1 MKNSNLIYRYL
12 TVLFVA
18 TMYANEAEAEMQ
30 QIGIPRLVVNVTID
44 QLRSDYLEAF
54 SSLYLDGGFNR
65 LLKEG
70 RVYADGI
77 NNFAPADRAS
87 ATATISTGTTP
98 YYNGVVA
105 GSWLDR
111 ATLRPVLCTDDKK
124 VEATPGTAKA
134 SARRLLTS
142 TIGDELKRYTH
153 GAAKVFGIAPD
164 CDAAILSAG
173 HAADGAVWIDD
184 NTGAW
189 ITTGYYVQPTNHW
202 ITNFARGHQLAN
214 IVADAKWTPMVN
226 FSTSAS
232 FFVNQG
238 TKNSFTHKFTGNR
251 RFVDYK
257 RSALINADITDIAL
271 ACQQSNNLGADDITD
286 LLSIQYYAGFF
297 SEGNLSESQLE
308 LQDTYLRLDKEM
320 QRLMEVIERRVGKNN
335 VIFVVSST
343 GYCLGDNSDY
353 EKYNIPSGTFYIN
366 RTANLLNMFL
376 SSIYGTGQYVDAC
389 YHNHIYLNHKLL
401 ERQHISI
408 ADVSSRALE
417 FLQISEGVRDVHTTQ
432 SILSSSSGDVLLLRN
447 AYNPTLLGDIV
458 IEVAPG
464 WQLVNEDTGE
474 TYTQLASTVS
484 FPIIFFGKGIEA
496 ERITGFVTTD
506 RIAPTI
512 TKTIRIRAPN
522 GCRSLPLF

>member
-1 MKNSNLIYRYL
+1 MKNSYFIYRYL
-12 TVLFVA
+12 SVLLAA
-18 TMYANEAEAEMQ
+18 TMYANEVGAEMQ
-30 QIGIPRLVVNVTID
+30 QAGIPRLVVNVTID

-54 SSLYLDGGFNR
+54 SSLYLEGGFNK
-65 LLKEG
+65 LLKNG
-70 RVYADGI
+70 KVYVDGI
-77 NNFAPADRAS
+77 NSFAPADRAS
-87 ATATISTGTTP
+87 ATATISSGTTP

-111 ATLRPVLCTDDKK
+111 ATLRPVSCTDDKK
-124 VEATPGTAKA
+124 VVATSGTAKA

-153 GAAKVFGIAPD
+153 GASKVFGIAPD

-184 NTGAW
+184 NTGVW
-189 ITTGYYVQPTNHW
+189 MTTDYYIQPKNHW
-202 ITNFARGHQLAN
+202 ITNYIRGHQLVN
-214 IVADAKWTPMVN
+214 TVSSAKWIPMVN

-238 TKNSFTHKFTGNR
+238 TKNTFTHKFTGDR
-251 RFVDYK
+251 RFLEYK
-257 RSALINADITDIAL
+257 RSALVNADITEIAL
-271 ACQQSNNLGADDITD
+271 ACQQTNNLGADDITD
-286 LLSIQYYAGFF
+286 LLSIQYYAGAFQD
-297 SEGNLSESQLE
+297 GNLSDSQLE
-308 LQDTYLRLDKEM
+308 LQDTYLRLDKEI
-320 QRLMEVIERRVGKNN
+320 QRLIEVLERRVGKGN
-335 VIFVVSST
+335 VIFVFSST

-353 EKYNIPSGTFYIN
+353 DKYNIPSGNFYIN

-389 YHNHIYLNHKLL
+389 YRNHIYLNHKLL
-401 ERQHISI
+401 ERKHISI
-408 ADVSSRALE
+408 ADVSSRAVE
-417 FLQISEGVRDVHTTQ
+417 FLQMSDGVRDVHTTQ
-432 SILSSSSGDVLLLRN
+432 SILASSSGDVFLLRN

-484 FPIIFFGKGIEA
+484 FPIIFFGEGIKA
-496 ERITGFVTTD
+496 EKITGFVSTD

-512 TKTIRIRAPN
+512 TKIIRIRAPN

>member
-1 MKNSNLIYRYL
+1 MKNSNPIYRYL
-12 TVLFVA
+12 TVLLLA
-18 TMYANEAEAEMQ
+18 TMCANEAEAEMQ
-30 QIGIPRLVVNVTID
+30 QAGIPRLVVNVTID
-44 QLRSDYLEAF
+44 QLRSDYLEVF

-70 RVYADGI
+70 KVYVDGI

-87 ATATISTGTTP
+87 ATATISTGATP

-111 ATLRPVLCTDDKK
+111 ATLRPVFCTDDKK
-124 VEATPGTAKA
+124 VESKLGTAKA

-164 CDAAILSAG
+164 CDAAVMSAG

-189 ITTGYYVQPTNHW
+189 MTTNYYIQPTNW
-202 ITNFARGHQLAN
+202 LANFVRGHQLQN
-214 IVADAKWTPMVN
+214 TVASAKWTPMVN

-238 TKNSFTHKFTGNR
+238 SKNTFSHKFAGDR
-251 RFVDYK
+251 RYVDYK
-257 RSALINADITDIAL
+257 RSALVNADITDLAL

-286 LLSIQYYAGFF
+286 FLSIQYYAGFF
-297 SEGNLSESQLE
+297 SEGNLSDSQLE
-308 LQDTYLRLDKEM
+308 LQDTYLRLDKEI
-320 QRLMEVIERRVGKNN
+320 QRLLEVIERRVGKGN
-335 VIFVVSST
+335 VVFVVSST
-343 GYCLGDNSDY
+343 GYCMGDNSDY
-353 EKYNIPSGTFYIN
+353 EKYNIPSGNFYIN

-376 SSIYGTGQYVDAC
+376 SSIYGSGQYVDAC
-389 YHNHIYLNHKLL
+389 YRNHIYLNHKLL
-401 ERQHISI
+401 ERQRISI
-408 ADVSSRALE
+408 ADVSSRAVE
-417 FLQISEGVRDVHTTQ
+417 FLQMSDGVRDVHTTQ
-432 SILSSSSGDVLLLRN
+432 SILSSSSGDVFLLRN

-458 IEVAPG
+458 VEMAPG
-464 WQLVNEDTGE
+464 WKLVNENTGE
-474 TYTQLASTVS
+474 TYTPLASTVS
-484 FPIIFFGKGIEA
+484 FPIIFLGEGIKA
-496 ERITGFVTTD
+496 EKISGFVTTD